1 MKIIGTFLAC
11 AMMGAHID
19 SQRAVDDT
27 GTPLIARMGHV
38 ENPLVANI
46 NYFDTLADLDD
57 VGSLE
62 IGDYVGAR
70 RRPARRGGRPAPR
83 GRQIAAR
90 TLMPQVPGV
99 PMPGARLQPL
109 GLGATAFTASSGV
122 TLSLSA
128 LPQRPFKGQRLILDV
143 TRTGTTATG
152 LVTVQ
157 QFLVGTNN
165 QLVGAGALSANAFAA
180 TAFDANIA
188 IDPATPGISIQVLL
202 ATTVAPSSSDRIDV
216 GGTIFGTTVG

>member
-1 MKIIGTFLAC
+1 M
-11 AMMGAHID
+11 
-19 SQRAVDDT
+19 
-27 GTPLIARMGHV
+27 P
-38 ENPLVANI
+38 
-46 NYFDTLADLDD
+46 NYFDTLADLED

-70 RRPARRGGRPAPR
+70 RRGRTMQRSRSR
-83 GRQIAAR
+83 GRGISAR
-90 TLMPQVPGV
+90 ALLPQVPGV

-122 TLSLSA
+122 SLQLTA

-143 TRTGTTATG
+143 TRTGTSATG

-157 QFLVGTNN
+157 QFLVGTQN
-165 QLVGAGALSANAFAA
+165 QLVGSGALSANAFAA

-188 IDPATPGISIQVLL
+188 IDPATPGISM
-202 ATTVAPSSSDRIDV
+202 TVALAISAAPTSSDRVDV
-216 GGTIFGTTVG
+216 GGTVFGTTVG